1 MKIKLPFALALLLPL
16 ASFAQQAPFAAHL
29 KSGSAD
35 QAPDEPNNKFSS
47 LHTNSDAQIKLLN
60 AQTKA
65 IVDLNEKITKLEARI
80 KVLEEKNGK

>member
-16 ASFAQQAPFAAHL
+16 ASFAQQAPHAL
-29 KSGSAD
+29 
-35 QAPDEPNNKFSS
+35 DEQDNRTNSP
-47 LHTNSDAQIKLLN
+47 HTNNNAQLNLLN

-65 IVDLNEKITKLEARI
+65 IVDLNERIAKLEVRI